1 MGAVQLP
8 DDLMRV
14 IEQRVANGQAANLT
28 AFVQEAVSRLL
39 DDADA
44 EQDDLER
51 AALAGLVDAEAGR
64 TTTIATAADEQ
75 AVHDRLMTRLW
86 DSLAPTT

>member
-8 DDLMRV
+8 NDLMRV

-39 DDADA
+39 DDTDA

-51 AALAGLVDAEAGR
+51 AGLADTEAGR
-64 TTTIATAADEQ
+64 TTTIATVTDEQ
-75 AVHDRLMTRLW
+75 TLHDRIIRRLRNRM
-86 DSLAPTT
+86 ATKQ